1 MKKRLIMT
9 AMILLTASV
18 LIFASGAKEI
28 ASDARIV
35 KVIKPLTDMSVPSL
49 LTVDTEGIE
58 VIYHF
63 SDKTSST
70 FPFEHYKGGEILEI
84 RDNGIMTM
92 SLPGQTTA
100 VEVRDITLG
109 VNAGAYSV
117 SFPET
122 ASSEEYPAQRAW
134 NAELADDLEGQF
146 AYTYGYELVSSYMSQ
161 GLTLRGAY
169 FAKGVLDFWTF
180 TDPFITVEE
189 MNTYLNDY
197 LTNVYGAGVQDTAG
211 AVPAS
216 FDEINALS
224 KTDDI
229 SEMFSYS
236 YGYYI
241 SFQLYYSGFTMA
253 GERFADG
260 ALHALFS
267 DVPLLGSEERESV
280 MTEYTALLQAEY
292 DAYVKQ
298 LAAENLSIAENFLA
312 DNAKEEG
319 VITTA
324 SGLQYKV
331 MAEGSGAKP
340 SADSTVTLTYTLNDI
355 YGNTIDQGTNVQ
367 LSLSRT
373 IAGFSEA
380 VTCMKVGDT
389 IVAYIHPDLGY
400 GEYGSDAVEPNALLI
415 FEIELVSID

>member
-1 MKKRLIMT
+1 MKKRTLMT
-9 AMILLTASV
+9 VMILIIALSTV
-18 LIFASGAKEI
+18 FASGAREL
-28 ASDARIV
+28 ADDARIV
-35 KVIKPLTDMSVPSL
+35 KVISPLTDMSTPSL
-49 LTVDTEGIE
+49 LTVDTNGIE

-63 SDKTSST
+63 SDDTVST

-109 VNAGAYSV
+109 VTLGSYDV
-117 SFPET
+117 SFPE
-122 ASSEEYPAQRAW
+122 AAPAYPASRAW
-134 NAELADDLEGQF
+134 DADIREDLEGQF
-146 AYTYGYELVSSYMSQ
+146 AYAYGYELISNYLSQ

-169 FAKGVLDFWTF
+169 FAKGVLDFWSF
-180 TDPFITVEE
+180 ADPLITVEE

-197 LTNVYGAGVQDTAG
+197 LTNVYGAGVADTIG
-211 AVPAS
+211 NVPA
-216 FDEINALS
+216 DIEEISALT

-241 SFQLYYSGFTMA
+241 SFQLYYSGFTMEA
-253 GERFADG
+253 SAFADG
-260 ALHALFS
+260 ALHALFG
-267 DVPLLGSEERESV
+267 DVPLLNSEERASV
-280 MTEYTALLQAEY
+280 MNAYTAKLQAEY
-292 DAYVKQ
+292 DAYVAE
-298 LAAENLSIAENFLA
+298 LAAENLSQAEEFLK
-312 DNAKEEG
+312 DNAAEEG

-331 MAEGSGAKP
+331 MVEADGAKP
-340 SADSTVTLTYTLNDI
+340 SADSTVTLNYTLNDL
-355 YGNTIDQGTNVQ
+355 YGNTIDQGSNVQ

-373 IAGFSEA
+373 VPGFTEA
-380 VTCMKVGDT
+380 VTCMNVGET
-389 IVAYIHPDLGY
+389 IVAYLHPSLGY
-400 GEYGSDAVEPNALLI
+400 GETGSDMVEPNALLI

>member
-1 MKKRLIMT
+1 MKKRTLMT
-9 AMILLTASV
+9 VMILIIALSTV
-18 LIFASGAKEI
+18 FASGAREL
-28 ASDARIV
+28 ADDARIV
-35 KVIKPLTDMSVPSL
+35 KVISPLTDMSTPSL
-49 LTVDTEGIE
+49 LTVDTNGIE

-63 SDKTSST
+63 SDDTVST

-109 VNAGAYSV
+109 VTLGSYDV
-117 SFPET
+117 SFPEV
-122 ASSEEYPAQRAW
+122 APAYPASRAW
-134 NAELADDLEGQF
+134 DADIREDLEGQF
-146 AYTYGYELVSSYMSQ
+146 AYAYGYELISNYLSQ

-169 FAKGVLDFWTF
+169 FAKGVLDFWSF
-180 TDPFITVEE
+180 ADPLITVEE

-197 LTNVYGAGVQDTAG
+197 LTNVYGAGVADTIG
-211 AVPAS
+211 NVPA
-216 FDEINALS
+216 DIEEISALT

-241 SFQLYYSGFTMA
+241 SFQLYYSGFTMEA
-253 GERFADG
+253 SAFADG
-260 ALHALFS
+260 ALHALFG
-267 DVPLLGSEERESV
+267 DVPLLNSEERASV
-280 MTEYTALLQAEY
+280 MNAYTAKLQAEY
-292 DAYVKQ
+292 DAYVAE
-298 LAAENLSIAENFLA
+298 LAAENLSQAEEFLR
-312 DNAKEEG
+312 DNATEEG

-331 MAEGSGAKP
+331 MVEADGAKP
-340 SADSTVTLTYTLNDI
+340 SADSTVTLNYTLNDL
-355 YGNTIDQGTNVQ
+355 YGNTIDQGSNVQ

-373 IAGFSEA
+373 VPGFTEA
-380 VTCMKVGDT
+380 VTCMNVGET
-389 IVAYIHPDLGY
+389 IVAYLHPSLGY
-400 GEYGSDAVEPNALLI
+400 GETGSDMVEPNALLI

>member
-1 MKKRLIMT
+1 MKKRTLMT
-9 AMILLTASV
+9 VMILIIALSTV
-18 LIFASGAKEI
+18 FASGAREL
-28 ASDARIV
+28 ANDARIV
-35 KVIKPLTDMSVPSL
+35 KVISPITDMTTPSL
-49 LTVDTEGIE
+49 LTVDTDGIE

-63 SDKTSST
+63 SDDTVST

-109 VNAGAYSV
+109 VTLGAYDV
-117 SFPET
+117 SFPEA
-122 ASSEEYPAQRAW
+122 ASGYPASRAW
-134 NAELADDLEGQF
+134 DAEISEDLEGQF
-146 AYTYGYELVSSYMSQ
+146 AYAYGYELISSYLYQ

-180 TDPFITVEE
+180 TDPIITVEE

-197 LTNVYGAGVQDTAG
+197 LTNVYGAGVADTSG
-211 AVPAS
+211 SVPA
-216 FDEINALS
+216 DIEEINSLT

-241 SFQLYYSGFTMA
+241 SFQLYYSGFTMEA
-253 GERFADG
+253 SAFADG
-260 ALHALFS
+260 ALHALFG
-267 DVPLLGSEERESV
+267 DVPLLNSEERASV
-280 MTEYTALLQAEY
+280 MNAYTAKLQAEY
-292 DAYVKQ
+292 DAYVAE
-298 LAAENLSIAENFLA
+298 LAAENLSQAEEFLK
-312 DNAKEEG
+312 DNAAEEG

-324 SGLQYKV
+324 SGLQYRGMV
-331 MAEGSGAKP
+331 DADGAKP
-340 SADSTVTLTYTLNDI
+340 SADSTVTLNYTLNDL
-355 YGNTIDQGTNVQ
+355 YGNTIDQASNVQ

-373 IAGFSEA
+373 VPGFTEA
-380 VTCMKVGDT
+380 VTCMNVGQT
-389 IVAYIHPDLGY
+389 IVAYLHPSLGY
-400 GEYGSDAVEPNALLI
+400 GETGSDVVEPNALLI